1 MSFTRHFPSKDAT
14 RHSHDQAAQRW
25 WTYRVSTLFY
35 YLPHLN
41 DRAVSF
47 YWILFLVTDD
57 TQDAHAMQ
65 STTHFEPHPTL
76 THHGSETRS
85 TDTELVERYDELT
98 RSMKVSWTGHH
109 HLIRMLGRGGQGEV
123 YLTEYRGTDGF
134 TVPVAMKV
142 FSPERFKD
150 RRAYEEA
157 MTRVASIASS
167 VALIQHDNLLDVQ
180 NFFERDRIRIM
191 MMEWVDGYDLRQLVA
206 PPCLNLLNENLPEY
220 RWNYINEVIITE
232 GVENSRFK
240 AGVAVAIVRECLAAL
255 AALHREGIV
264 HGDVKPANI
273 MLKRSGHAKLIDM
286 GSAFMYDDPPRD
298 RECTPIY
305 APPEVLE
312 SHTSSPQSDLAS
324 LGYVLI
330 ELLSGQNVFKECESL
345 RDLLKAK
352 RELPKRLHHVLPD
365 ELVENKLL
373 MNLIL
378 GLIAPD
384 PSRRFLSAEA
394 AEHEHGAAEFHRQL
408 IMSDMATEYDNDIRL
423 WLEELRGLESENE

>member
-1 MSFTRHFPSKDAT
+1 M
-14 RHSHDQAAQRW
+14 
-25 WTYRVSTLFY
+25 
-35 YLPHLN
+35 
-41 DRAVSF
+41 
-47 YWILFLVTDD
+47 
-57 TQDAHAMQ
+57 MQ

-76 THHGSETRS
+76 TPQGSAGRKHDS
-85 TDTELVERYDELT
+85 ELVERYDELT

-142 FSPERFKD
+142 FSPERFAD
-150 RRAYEEA
+150 RRAYEDA
-157 MTRVASIASS
+157 MGRVAEIASQ

-206 PPCLNLLNENLPEY
+206 PQCLQLLHENLPEV

-232 GVENSRFK
+232 GVDNSRFK

-286 GSAFMYDDPPRD
+286 GSAFKYKDPPRE

-312 SHTSSPQSDLAS
+312 ANTSTPQSDLAS

-330 ELLSGQNVFKECESL
+330 ELLSGQNVFAGLDSL
-345 RDLLKAK
+345 RELLKAK
-352 RELPKRLHHVLPD
+352 RELPKRLHEVLPE
-365 ELVENKLL
+365 ELLDNQIL

-384 PSRRFLSAEA
+384 PNKRFPTAEA

-408 IMSDMATEYDNDIRL
+408 IMTDMATEYDNDIRL